1 MVNKTIEEISML
13 MDDELDEHS
22 RVRVIRKLKADNEL
36 KSCWEHYHLISEAL
50 RKNLPD
56 YINPDFANRISNIL
70 LEEPA
75 HQILQTTPAASVSR
89 NRMLTGFS
97 IAASLAVVAV
107 AVLLQL
113 NRHNESPDQQ
123 LVATQEASNAAV
135 INSATVLEGQATV
148 ASLSMPNRSID
159 VRMEQ
164 LNPVNPDQQLAQARM
179 YDYLIHHNEYAVTA
193 PVQGAMLPY
202 ARMVGYASGE

>member
-22 RVRVIRKLKADNEL
+22 RTRIIRKLAGSDEM

-75 HQILQTTPAASVSR
+75 HRISQTTPATSISR
-89 NRMLTGFS
+89 NRMITSFS
-97 IAASLAVVAV
+97 IAASLAVAAV
-107 AVLLQL
+107 AGLFQL
-113 NRHNESPDQQ
+113 NRHNETPDQQ
-123 LVATQEASNAAV
+123 LVTAQETGNAAE
-135 INSATVLEGQATV
+135 INSTTVLEGQATV
-148 ASLSMPNRSID
+148 ASLSIPERSID
-159 VRMEQ
+159 VRMGQ
-164 LNPVNPDQQLAQARM
+164 PDSVNPDAQLAEARL
-179 YDYLIHHNEYAVTA
+179 YDYLIHHNEYAVPA